1 MRKIGLGV
9 MMLSMAAWAATLGV
23 DDAVRF
29 ALAHSPDVQI
39 AKLSQ
44 KELEQKR
51 KVIEGAL
58 RPRLDLQGIGGKG
71 LSKMAS
77 SDTDDFN
84 LLEGSMHA
92 TQLLYDF
99 GRTRSQI
106 DAAQTQVKIAR
117 ADLKET
123 LLETIYRVKAAYYDL
138 LAAKASVAVYQK
150 QVALQQAQLDRAN
163 KFYKAGIRS
172 IIDVTDAKAN
182 LALAKRNLA
191 AAKHRVRSVQATLQ
205 AVLGGWPKNMDI
217 PEVSTDRIVAK
228 AKDLNSSKC
237 DETTLWPDLL
247 KLRGRRIAANEAI
260 EGAKLQIASL
270 KTLYYPS
277 FHLQADGTARHVDD
291 VMRLATPETQ
301 ADAGVTMQ
309 WNLFNGMSDRHK
321 IEAAQI
327 AWLKAKSAFKKVQ
340 IALRA
345 DLTDACTRYAGAFD
359 DLHLGLAVLEANR
372 QKLYEATKRYESDLA
387 DYIAL
392 QNAQLGYI
400 KSLNDVTSSF
410 FAWLKAKAYL
420 DRVVGR

>member
-1 MRKIGLGV
+1 MRRFWLA
-9 MMLSMAAWAATLGV
+9 MALAGSSVWAAVLGV
-23 DDAVRF
+23 DDAVRY

-44 KELEQKR
+44 KESEEKR
-51 KVIEGAL
+51 KVLEGAL

-71 LSKMAS
+71 LGKMRAG
-77 SDTDDFN
+77 DTNDFN
-84 LLEGSMHA
+84 LLEGSLQA

-99 GRTRSQI
+99 GRTQSQI
-106 DAAQTQVKIAR
+106 DAAQIRVKIAR

-138 LAAKASVAVYQK
+138 LAAKASVGVYQK
-150 QVALQQAQLDRAN
+150 QVALQKAQLNRAN
-163 KFYKAGIRS
+163 KFYQAGIRS

-182 LALAKRNLA
+182 LALARRNLA
-191 AAKHRVRSVQATLQ
+191 ASKHRVKSAQARLQ
-205 AVLGGWPKNMDI
+205 AVLGGWPEDMGM
-217 PEVSTDRIVAK
+217 PEVSTDRIVSQ
-228 AKDLNSSKC
+228 AKDLNLSSC
-237 DETTLWPDLL
+237 DETSLWPNLL
-247 KLRGRRIAANEAI
+247 RLRGRWVAANAAV
-260 EGAKLQIASL
+260 EGAKLQIATL
-270 KTLYYPS
+270 KTLYYPT

-291 VMRLATPETQ
+291 VLRQSTPETQ

-309 WNLFNGMSDRHK
+309 WNLFNGNSDSHR
-321 IEAAQI
+321 IQAARI
-327 AWLKAKSAFKKVQ
+327 AWLKAKSRLKKVE

-345 DLTDACTRYAGAFD
+345 DLTDACTRYEGAYD
-359 DLHLGLAVLEANR
+359 DLHLGLAVLAANR

-400 KSLNDVTSSF
+400 KSLNDVTSAF
-410 FAWLKAKAYL
+410 FEWLKSKAYL